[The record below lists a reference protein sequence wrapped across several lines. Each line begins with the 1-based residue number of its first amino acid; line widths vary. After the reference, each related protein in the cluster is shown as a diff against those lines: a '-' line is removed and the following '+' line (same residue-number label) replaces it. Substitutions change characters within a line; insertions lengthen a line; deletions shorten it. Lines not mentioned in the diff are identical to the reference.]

1 MIRLRELREAA
12 GLEVKDMCRKLGVAD
27 SRYRKWESGTN
38 GVPLDYALMICDV
51 LHCTLD
57 ELSGHTPKIV
67 GAVPRCAA
75 PCPSCAFACAACRR
89 MPRFGAFGTRLG
101 HKKRPPPPKR

>member
-1 MIRLRELREAA
+1 MIKLRELREAA

-38 GVPLDYALMICDV
+38 GVPLDFALTICDV

-57 ELSGHTPKIV
+57 ELSGH
-67 GAVPRCAA
+67 A
-75 PCPSCAFACAACRR
+75 PMVLSDDERRLLDLYRSCNDKGREYLMQVAEVTAGI
-89 MPRFGAFGTRLG
+89 FGRE
-101 HKKRPPPPKR
+101 

>member
-1 MIRLRELREAA
+1 MIKLRELRDAA

-57 ELSGHTPKIV
+57 ELSGHTPKV
-67 GAVPRCAA
+67 LTEDERHLLDL
-75 PCPSCAFACAACRR
+75 FRACSQQGREYLTQVAEVTAN
-89 MPRFGAFGTRLG
+89 MFGSE
-101 HKKRPPPPKR
+101 

>member
-12 GLEVKDMCRKLGVAD
+12 GLEVKDMCRKLDVAD

-38 GVPLDYALMICDV
+38 GVPLDYALMMCDV

-57 ELSGHTPKIV
+57 ELAGHAPKV
-67 GAVPRCAA
+67 L
-75 PCPSCAFACAACRR
+75 SEDERR
-89 MPRFGAFGTRLG
+89 LLDLYRGCNEKGRESLLQVAKVTAGIFGRE
-101 HKKRPPPPKR
+101 

>member
-57 ELSGHTPKIV
+57 ELSGHTPKV
-67 GAVPRCAA
+67 LTEDERHLLDLYRSCSPRGRETMLAMA
-75 PCPSCAFACAACRR
+75 ETTAQL
-89 MPRFGAFGTRLG
+89 FGGE
-101 HKKRPPPPKR
+101 

>member
-1 MIRLRELREAA
+1 MIRMRELRESA

-38 GVPLDYALMICDV
+38 GVPLDFAMQICDI

-57 ELSGHTPKIV
+57 ELSGHAPKTLSEDERHLLDLYR
-67 GAVPRCAA
+67 RCNEKGRESLLQMAEVTA
-75 PCPSCAFACAACRR
+75 GL
-89 MPRFGAFGTRLG
+89 FGCE
-101 HKKRPPPPKR
+101 

>member
-12 GLEVKDMCRKLGVAD
+12 GLEVKDMCRKLDVAD

-38 GVPLDYALMICDV
+38 GVPLEYALMMCDV

-57 ELSGHTPKIV
+57 ELSGHAPKV
-67 GAVPRCAA
+67 LTEDERHLLDLYRGCNDKGRESLMQVAEVTAGL
-75 PCPSCAFACAACRR
+75 
-89 MPRFGAFGTRLG
+89 FGRD
-101 HKKRPPPPKR
+101 

>member
-57 ELSGHTPKIV
+57 ELSGHTPKV
-67 GAVPRCAA
+67 LTEDERNLLDLYR
-75 PCPSCAFACAACRR
+75 ACSPQGRETMLAMAETTAQL
-89 MPRFGAFGTRLG
+89 FGAE
-101 HKKRPPPPKR
+101 

>member
-1 MIRLRELREAA
+1 MIKLRELRDAA

-57 ELSGHTPKIV
+57 ELSGHTPKV
-67 GAVPRCAA
+67 LTEDERHLLDLYR
-75 PCPSCAFACAACRR
+75 ACSQQGREYLTQVAEVTAN
-89 MPRFGAFGTRLG
+89 MFGRE
-101 HKKRPPPPKR
+101 

>member
-57 ELSGHTPKIV
+57 ELSGHTPKV
-67 GAVPRCAA
+67 LTEDERHLLDLYR
-75 PCPSCAFACAACRR
+75 ACSPQGRETMLAMAETTAQL
-89 MPRFGAFGTRLG
+89 FGGE
-101 HKKRPPPPKR
+101 

>member
-1 MIRLRELREAA
+1 MIRLRELRDAA

-57 ELSGHTPKIV
+57 ELSGHTPKV
-67 GAVPRCAA
+67 LTEDERHLLGLYR
-75 PCPSCAFACAACRR
+75 ACNDKGRESLLQMAEVTSNLF
-89 MPRFGAFGTRLG
+89 PQES
-101 HKKRPPPPKR
+101 